1 MNTFAIYTAL
11 KMLDETVT
19 LQQAA
24 EVNAVFVRHPDYCW
38 HEQQEKQ
45 VRAELYKLLH
55 PLMGTEKMIE
65 IANRLLKVERV

>member
-11 KMLDETVT
+11 KMLGETVT
-19 LQQAA
+19 LQQAT
-24 EVNAVFVRHPDYCW
+24 EVNAVFVRHPDYRW